1 MNSVNIVDV
10 GGRYTSSNA
19 GARGDAPHCSTFF
32 GARRQNDVHLSAQ
45 HPTHVPHATPP
56 PGQALLTAG
65 PLGGSN
71 LHSIASCLPPHPVQ
85 VCFQLQAPCPTLP
98 SFCSNGLC
106 ETALFN
112 TPNDCCPTTGLPSTL

>member
-71 LHSIASCLPPHPVQ
+71 LHSIASCLPPPPRAGV
-85 VCFQLQAPCPTLP
+85 LPAAGTLP
-98 SFCSNGLC
+98 HIAQL
-106 ETALFN
+106 LLKW
-112 TPNDCCPTTGLPSTL
+112 PL